1 MNLAIR
7 DHKIIQLK
15 AELENRKKILCMK
28 RHQLKHNIKENM
40 LLKEVADDYNNYNNH
55 IISQKEKQI
64 VFLQML
70 NEYIDNI
77 NDDLMITSNKLKNS
91 QQDQREI
98 MKEIS
103 VLKNELDD
111 LVNTNTNPYTN
122 NNNLNNL
129 NNNNLNNTNNNN
141 PNNIHE

>member
-28 RHQLKHNIKENM
+28 RHQLKNNIKENE
-40 LLKEVADDYNNYNNH
+40 LLKEVANDYNNYNNH

-77 NDDLMITSNKLKNS
+77 NDDLMITTNKLKNS

-98 MKEIS
+98 LNEIS
-103 VLKNELDD
+103 VLKNELDE
-111 LVNTNTNPYTN
+111 LVNSNSDINY
-122 NNNLNNL
+122 
-129 NNNNLNNTNNNN
+129 
-141 PNNIHE
+141 NNIHDE